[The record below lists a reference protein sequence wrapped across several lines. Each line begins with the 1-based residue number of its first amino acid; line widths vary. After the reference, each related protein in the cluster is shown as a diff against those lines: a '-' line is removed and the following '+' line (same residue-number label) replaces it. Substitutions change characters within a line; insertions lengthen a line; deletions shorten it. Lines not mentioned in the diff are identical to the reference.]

1 MPDNAPCPDTTRP
14 PPAPTHLPMG
24 FLPRRTDTSAAPSRG
39 DAPAGT
45 PGPSRPWDWLRAVL
59 VVAVCTGIAE
69 PVSRHFDLADVSMVY
84 LAGVA
89 YVATRERLSVALA
102 TAVASSLLFNLL
114 YVPPRWS
121 LNPLNPSHL
130 FTFLVLL
137 AVGALIS
144 RLAAQAREQ
153 NRERAQAQVR
163 AEAERLR
170 STLLAGISHDLRTP
184 LTTIV
189 GAATSLLEQGPRLGD
204 AQREALIR
212 GLRDEARRLHGVMSD
227 LLDLARMEDGALQ
240 LNHEW
245 CPADDLVAEGLQAL
259 EPRLASHRLVLDI
272 PPEAIVWCDPRLVEQ
287 ALFNL
292 VDNALRY
299 TPPGSEIRVTVRQVA
314 GACEIRVADNGPGLP
329 AGPGEDLFRKFQRG
343 QPERA
348 GSGFGLGL
356 ALCQAVARLHG
367 GRIEARNEG
376 GACFTLI
383 LPQPAEGPRAPEID

>member
-1 MPDNAPCPDTTRP
+1 
-14 PPAPTHLPMG
+14 MG
-24 FLPRRTDTSAAPSRG
+24 FLPRRTETPAAPSRDDG
-39 DAPAGT
+39 APADT
-45 PGPSRPWDWLRAVL
+45 PGTSPSRGWLRAAL
-59 VVAVCTGIAE
+59 VVALCTALAE
-69 PVSRHFDLADVSMVY
+69 PVSWRFDLADVSMVY

-89 YVATRERLSVALA
+89 YVATRERLSVSLGA
-102 TAVASSLLFNLL
+102 AVASSLLFNLL
-114 YVPPRWS
+114 HVPPRWS
-121 LNPLNPSHL
+121 LNPLDPSHL
-130 FTFLVLL
+130 FTFLVLM

-153 NRERAQAQVR
+153 SRERAQAQVR

-189 GAATSLLEQGPRLGD
+189 GAATSLLEQGPRLDEG
-204 AQREALIR
+204 QRETLIR
-212 GLRDEARRLHGVMSD
+212 ELRDEARRLHGVMSD

-240 LNHEW
+240 LNSEW

-259 EPRLASHRLVLDI
+259 EPRLASHRLLLDV
-272 PPEAIVWCDPRLVEQ
+272 PADAIVWCDPRLVEQ

-299 TPPGSEIRVTVRQVA
+299 TPPGTEIRVTVRQA
-314 GACEIRVADNGPGLP
+314 PGTCTITVADSGPGLP
-329 AGPGEDLFRKFQRG
+329 GAGGKDLFRKFQRG
-343 QPERA
+343 HAEPA

-367 GRIEARNEG
+367 GQIEGRNDG

-383 LPQPAEGPRAPEID
+383 LPQPAQVPRTPEID

>member
-1 MPDNAPCPDTTRP
+1 MPLP
-14 PPAPTHLPMG
+14 PSPEPTPESPQASL
-24 FLPRRTDTSAAPSRG
+24 RG
-39 DAPAGT
+39 
-45 PGPSRPWDWLRAVL
+45 WLRAL
-59 VVAVCTGIAE
+59 GVVALCTAASEVIAL
-69 PVSRHFDLADVSMVY
+69 RFDLANIIMVY

-89 YVATRERLSVALA
+89 WVAMRESARIAVATV
-102 TAVASSLLFNLL
+102 VASIILFNLL
-114 YVPPRWS
+114 FVPPRWS
-121 LNPLNPSHL
+121 LNPLNPSHF
-130 FTFLVLL
+130 FTFAVML
-137 AVGALIS
+137 AVGLLVS
-144 RLAAQAREQ
+144 RLAEQVRRQTRESAQAL
-153 NRERAQAQVR
+153 VH
-163 AEAERLR
+163 AETERLR